1 MPAQKQ
7 KRKTL
12 GRGLASLIPE
22 AARGESESPR
32 AALASAAVVQI
43 PIEEVRANPLQPR
56 RHFKDSAIDELAAS
70 IREQGIIQPLL
81 LRPVESGY
89 EIVAGERR
97 FRAAGKA
104 GLRTVPALVRRM
116 DDAESLELALIENIQ
131 REDLNI
137 VEEAEAYRDLMGQ
150 FDYSQ
155 EELARRVGK
164 DRSTVA
170 NVLRLLRLPDEV
182 LDAMSRGAIAM
193 GHGRALLSLGELGE
207 DAMLDALATV
217 VGESLSVRQTEE
229 LVRRTK
235 AGRQTRK
242 TVKEL
247 PQALEDLQ
255 DRLARHLGTRVK
267 VKPRSRGE
275 GGKIV
280 LEYYT
285 RQELDRLIERIEGD
299 LF

>member
-1 MPAQKQ
+1 MVAQ

-22 AARGESESPR
+22 AARVDTESPR

-43 PIEEVRANPLQPR
+43 PLEEIRANPLQPR
-56 RHFKDSAIDELAAS
+56 RHFDAAAIEELASS
-70 IREQGIIQPLL
+70 IREQGVIQPLL

-97 FRAAGKA
+97 FRAASAA
-104 GLRTVPALVRRM
+104 GLRTLPALVRRM
-116 DDAESLELALIENIQ
+116 DDSESLEIALIENIQ

-137 VEEAEAYRDLMGQ
+137 VEEAEAYRDLMEQ
-150 FDYSQ
+150 FGYSH
-155 EELARRVGK
+155 EELSRRVGK
-164 DRSTVA
+164 DRSTIS
-170 NVLRLLRLPDEV
+170 NTLRLLKLPDEA

-193 GHGRALLSLGELGE
+193 GHGRALLGLADQGE
-207 DAMLDALATV
+207 DPLLDVLTQVLAS
-217 VGESLSVRQTEE
+217 SLSVRQTED

-235 AGRQTRK
+235 AGKATRK

-247 PQALEDLQ
+247 PSALEDLQ

-267 VKPRSRGE
+267 VKPRARGE

-285 RQELDRLIERIEGD
+285 RQELDRLIERIEGE

>member
-1 MPAQKQ
+1 MVAQ

-22 AARGESESPR
+22 AARVDTESPR

-43 PIEEVRANPLQPR
+43 PLEEIRANPLQPR
-56 RHFKDSAIDELAAS
+56 RHFDAAAIEELASS
-70 IREQGIIQPLL
+70 IREQGVIQPLL

-97 FRAAGKA
+97 FRAASAA
-104 GLRTVPALVRRM
+104 GLRTLPALVRRM
-116 DDAESLELALIENIQ
+116 DDSESLEIALIENIQ
-131 REDLNI
+131 REDLNS
-137 VEEAEAYRDLMGQ
+137 VEEAEAYRDLMEQ
-150 FDYSQ
+150 FGYSH
-155 EELARRVGK
+155 EELSRRVGK
-164 DRSTVA
+164 DRSTIS
-170 NVLRLLRLPDEV
+170 NTLRLLKLPDEA

-193 GHGRALLSLGELGE
+193 GHGRALLGLADQGE
-207 DAMLDALATV
+207 DPLLDVLTQVLAS
-217 VGESLSVRQTEE
+217 SLSVRQTED

-235 AGRQTRK
+235 AGKATRK

-247 PQALEDLQ
+247 PSALEDLQ

-267 VKPRSRGE
+267 VKPRARGE

-285 RQELDRLIERIEGD
+285 RQELDRLIERIEGE

>member
-1 MPAQKQ
+1 MVAQ

-22 AARGESESPR
+22 AARVDSESPR

-43 PIEEVRANPLQPR
+43 PVEEIRANPLQPR
-56 RHFKDSAIDELAAS
+56 RHFDAAAIEELASS
-70 IREQGIIQPLL
+70 IREQGVIQPLL

-97 FRAAGKA
+97 YRAASIA
-104 GLRTVPALVRRM
+104 GLRTLPALVRRM
-116 DDAESLELALIENIQ
+116 DDSESLEIALIENIQ

-137 VEEAEAYRDLMGQ
+137 VEEAEAYRDLMEQ
-150 FDYSQ
+150 FGYSH
-155 EELARRVGK
+155 EELSRRVGK
-164 DRSTVA
+164 DRSTIS
-170 NVLRLLRLPDEV
+170 NTLRLLKLPDEV

-193 GHGRALLSLGELGE
+193 GHGRALLGLTDKGE
-207 DAMLDALATV
+207 DLLLDVLAQV
-217 VGESLSVRQTEE
+217 LASSLSVRQTEE

-235 AGRQTRK
+235 AGKATRN

-247 PQALEDLQ
+247 PSALEDLQ

-267 VKPRSRGE
+267 VKPRARGE

-285 RQELDRLIERIEGD
+285 RQELDRLIERIEGE

>member
-1 MPAQKQ
+1 MVAS

-22 AARGESESPR
+22 AARIDQNSPR

-43 PIEEVRANPLQPR
+43 PLDEITANPLQPR
-56 RHFKDSAIDELAAS
+56 RIFESGPLDELAAS
-70 IREQGIIQPLL
+70 IREHGVIQPLL
-81 LRPVESGY
+81 LRPAGSGY
-89 EIVAGERR
+89 EIVVGERR
-97 FRAAGKA
+97 FRAAQQA
-104 GLRTVPALVRRM
+104 GIRTVPALVRRM

-137 VEEAEAYRDLMGQ
+137 VEEAEAYRDLIDQ
-150 FDYSQ
+150 FGYSQ
-155 EELARRVGK
+155 EELSRRVGK
-164 DRSTVA
+164 DRSTIS
-170 NVLRLLRLPDEV
+170 NTLRLLKLPDEV
-182 LDAMSRGAIAM
+182 LDAMNRGAIAM
-193 GHGRALLSLGELGE
+193 GHGRAMLGLADLGE
-207 DAMLDALATV
+207 DALLGVLGQV
-217 VGESLSVRQTEE
+217 VGGDMSVRQTEE

-235 AGRQTRK
+235 AGRKTRK

-247 PQALEDLQ
+247 PPALEDLQ

-267 VKPRSRGE
+267 VKPRARGE

-285 RQELDRLIERIEGD
+285 RQELDRLIERIEGE

>member
-1 MPAQKQ
+1 MVAQ

-22 AARGESESPR
+22 AARTETESPR

-43 PIEEVRANPLQPR
+43 PLEEIRANPLQPR
-56 RHFKDSAIDELAAS
+56 RTFEAAAIEELAAS
-70 IREQGIIQPLL
+70 IREQGVIQPLL

-97 FRAAGKA
+97 FRAAGRA
-104 GLRTVPALVRRM
+104 GLRTLPALVRRM
-116 DDAESLELALIENIQ
+116 DDSESLEIALIENIQ
-131 REDLNI
+131 REDLNV
-137 VEEAEAYRDLMGQ
+137 VEEAEAYRDLMEQ
-150 FDYSQ
+150 FGYSQ
-155 EELARRVGK
+155 EEVSRRVGK
-164 DRSTVA
+164 DRSTVS
-170 NVLRLLRLPDEV
+170 NTLRLLNLPDEV

-193 GHGRALLSLGELGE
+193 GHGRALLGLGDQGE
-207 DAMLDALATV
+207 DSMLEVLALV
-217 VGESLSVRQTEE
+217 IGGSMSVRQTEE

-235 AGRQTRK
+235 AGKTTRK
-242 TVKEL
+242 TIKEL
-247 PQALEDLQ
+247 PPALGDLQ

-267 VKPRSRGE
+267 VKPRARGE

-285 RQELDRLIERIEGD
+285 RQELDRLIERIEGE

>member
-1 MPAQKQ
+1 MVAP

-22 AARGESESPR
+22 AARIDQDSPR

-43 PIEEVRANPLQPR
+43 PLDEITANPLQPR
-56 RHFKDSAIDELAAS
+56 RIFESVPLDELAAS
-70 IREQGIIQPLL
+70 IREHGVIQPLL
-81 LRPVESGY
+81 LRPAASGY
-89 EIVAGERR
+89 EIVVGERR
-97 FRAAGKA
+97 FRAAQKA
-104 GLRTVPALVRRM
+104 GIRTVPALVRRM

-137 VEEAEAYRDLMGQ
+137 VEEAEAYRDLIDQ
-150 FDYSQ
+150 FGYSQ
-155 EELARRVGK
+155 EELSRKVGK
-164 DRSTVA
+164 DRSTIS
-170 NVLRLLRLPDEV
+170 NTLRLLKLPDEV
-182 LDAMSRGAIAM
+182 LDAMNRGAIAM
-193 GHGRALLSLGELGE
+193 GHGRAMLGLADLGE
-207 DAMLDALATV
+207 DPLLGVLGQV
-217 VGESLSVRQTEE
+217 VGGDMSVRQTEE

-235 AGRQTRK
+235 AGRKTRK

-247 PQALEDLQ
+247 PPALEDLQ

-267 VKPRSRGE
+267 VKPRARGE

-285 RQELDRLIERIEGD
+285 RQELDRLIERIEGE

>member
-1 MPAQKQ
+1 MVAQ

-22 AARGESESPR
+22 AARVDTESPR

-43 PIEEVRANPLQPR
+43 PLEEIRANPLQPR
-56 RHFKDSAIDELAAS
+56 RHFDAVAIEELASS
-70 IREQGIIQPLL
+70 IREQGVIQPLL

-97 FRAAGKA
+97 FRAASAA
-104 GLRTVPALVRRM
+104 GLRTLPALVRRM
-116 DDAESLELALIENIQ
+116 DDSESLEIALIENIQ

-137 VEEAEAYRDLMGQ
+137 VEEAEAYRDLMEQ
-150 FDYSQ
+150 FGYSH
-155 EELARRVGK
+155 EELSRRVGK
-164 DRSTVA
+164 DRSTIS
-170 NVLRLLRLPDEV
+170 NTLRLLKLPDEA

-193 GHGRALLSLGELGE
+193 GHGRALLGLADQGE
-207 DAMLDALATV
+207 DPLLDVLTQVLAS
-217 VGESLSVRQTEE
+217 SLSVRQTED

-235 AGRQTRK
+235 AGKATRK
-242 TVKEL
+242 TVKDL
-247 PQALEDLQ
+247 PSALEDLQ

-267 VKPRSRGE
+267 VKPRARGE

-285 RQELDRLIERIEGD
+285 RQELDRLIERIEGE

>member
-1 MPAQKQ
+1 MVAQ

-22 AARGESESPR
+22 AARTETESPR

-43 PIEEVRANPLQPR
+43 PLEEIRANPLQPR
-56 RHFKDSAIDELAAS
+56 RTFEAAAIEELAAS
-70 IREQGIIQPLL
+70 IREQGVIQPLL

-97 FRAAGKA
+97 FRAAGRA
-104 GLRTVPALVRRM
+104 GLRTLPALVRRM
-116 DDAESLELALIENIQ
+116 DDSESLEIALIENIQ
-131 REDLNI
+131 REDLNV
-137 VEEAEAYRDLMGQ
+137 VEEAEAYRDLMEQ
-150 FDYSQ
+150 FGYSQ
-155 EELARRVGK
+155 EEVSRRVGK
-164 DRSTVA
+164 DRSTVS
-170 NVLRLLRLPDEV
+170 NTLRLLNLPDEV

-193 GHGRALLSLGELGE
+193 GHGRALLGLADQGE
-207 DAMLDALATV
+207 DSMLEVLALV
-217 VGESLSVRQTEE
+217 IGGSMSVRQTEE

-235 AGRQTRK
+235 AGKTTRK
-242 TVKEL
+242 TIKEL
-247 PQALEDLQ
+247 PPALGDLQ

-267 VKPRSRGE
+267 VKPRARGE

-285 RQELDRLIERIEGD
+285 RQELDRLIERIEGE